1 MPNTKKSTDK
11 NHKIAT
17 RQGYILSKSELS
29 KKQITKIRKEL
40 TVVPKLNPDYMGD
53 VEGFPVFNEDKNYF
67 CVPKYYGV
75 ENFGKPVKN
84 KIKHEKIDICFNG
97 NLRPNQQQVANTCI
111 KKIKKIGGGIL
122 SLPTGYGKT
131 VLALYIAQQLG
142 VKTFVL
148 VNKTFL
154 QDQWYDRIKSF
165 TDARIGMV
173 RQSKTDVENKDIV
186 IGMLQSVSLIDYDPE
201 IFNDIGL
208 LIVDE
213 CHHNASRVFS
223 KAFLKIGATYTIG
236 LSATPERAD
245 GLTKVLHWHLGDVL
259 AHIVRKG
266 DRNVLI
272 KALKYESDNNLYVE
286 KKRWFKGNIKP
297 DAVKMVSNLC
307 KIPERNTLLI
317 NSIYHLMYQYE
328 RKILILSDR
337 IEHLHILKDGLDKM
351 IKKDIASGKIDEDEY
366 KTAYY
371 IGKMKQYELEDASDA
386 DVIFASYAMAAEGLD
401 IDKLNTLVLATPKK
415 NVIQSIGRIL
425 RKPIKEGMINPLIV
439 DVFDE
444 FSIFTNWSSVRQN
457 YYDKCKYKTTS
468 YQAYNEKVISIEEY
482 LKLHGIISKK
492 AKKVDVRK
500 EYMIY
505 KYGKGY
511 YEIEKD
517 MDFEDHHE
525 SMYIY
530 DTDMMKIFNT
540 SGEKIIEEEDM
551 NQFLTII
558 I

>member
-1 MPNTKKSTDK
+1 MPNNKTNNI
-11 NHKIAT
+11 NHKITT
-17 RQGYILSKSELS
+17 RQGYILSKDELD
-29 KKQITKIRKEL
+29 KKQILKIRKEL
-40 TVVPKLNPDYMGD
+40 TVVPKLNPDYTDGI
-53 VEGFPVFNEDKNYF
+53 EGFEVFNEDKNYI
-67 CVPKYYGV
+67 CVPKYYGI
-75 ENFGKPVKN
+75 EKFGKPVKN
-84 KIKHEKIDICFNG
+84 KIKHEKIDICFKG
-97 NLRPNQQQVANTCI
+97 NLRPNQQEVADICI
-111 KKIKKIGGGIL
+111 KKIKKFGGGIL

-131 VLALYIAQQLG
+131 VLALHIAKQLG

-173 RQSKTDVENKDIV
+173 RQSKTDVKNKDIV

-201 IFNDIGL
+201 IFKDIGL

-223 KAFLKIGATYTIG
+223 KAFLKIGATYTVG

-245 GLTKVLHWHLGDVL
+245 GLTKVLHWHLGDIL
-259 AHIVRKG
+259 AQIVRKG

-272 KALKYESDNNLYVE
+272 KTLKYESNNELYCE

-297 DAVKMVSNLC
+297 DAIKMVSNLC

-317 NSIYHLMYQYE
+317 NSIYYLMQQYE

-337 IEHLHILKDGLDKM
+337 IEHLNTLKNGLDKM
-351 IKKDIASGKIDEDEY
+351 IKKDISDNKIDEDEY

-371 IGKMKQYELEDASDA
+371 IGKMKQYELEDASEA

-444 FSIFTNWSSVRQN
+444 FSIFKNWSLVRQN
-457 YYDKCKYKTTS
+457 YYDKCKYKIMT
-468 YQAYNEKVISIEEY
+468 YQAYNEKVITIEEY
-482 LKLHGIISKK
+482 LKMNGIISKK
-492 AKKVDVRK
+492 AKKVDARK
-500 EYMIY
+500 EYIIH
-505 KYGKGY
+505 KYGKEY

-517 MDFEDHHE
+517 MDFEDHDE
-525 SMYIY
+525 NMYNY
-530 DTDMMKIFNT
+530 DTDLFKLFDT
-540 SGEKIIEEEDM
+540 SNEQIIEQDDKDSFM
-551 NQFLTII
+551 TII